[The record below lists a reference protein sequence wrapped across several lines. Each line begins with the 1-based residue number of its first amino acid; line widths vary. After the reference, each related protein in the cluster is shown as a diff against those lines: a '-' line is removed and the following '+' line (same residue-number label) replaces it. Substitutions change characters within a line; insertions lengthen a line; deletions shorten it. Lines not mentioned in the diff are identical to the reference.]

1 MEFSASVKK
10 NNVSLISLYK
20 FNIFWYVIKTIPWY
34 SACRIPSYFL
44 ELPVCTAIVIYQ
56 KINVERW
63 NKVGTKLWHGLC
75 NKIKTIKT
83 INEAVNM
90 TEAEHLFFFFFSR
103 FSFLCFGGKMYI
115 NYTFFSFR
123 IFFCTYLFSVKQQNY
138 KYQTHKPNMLEKI
151 IKTFNYQATFLM
163 VYLRALA
170 WLYNHKITRQ
180 GFL

>member
-1 MEFSASVKK
+1 MWNIYFMEFSASVKK

-90 TEAEHLFFFFFSR
+90 TEAEHLFFFFFPDSPFYVLVGKCISTIHFFLSE
-103 FSFLCFGGKMYI
+103 FSSVHTCFL
-115 NYTFFSFR
+115 
-123 IFFCTYLFSVKQQNY
+123 
-138 KYQTHKPNMLEKI
+138 
-151 IKTFNYQATFLM
+151 
-163 VYLRALA
+163 
-170 WLYNHKITRQ
+170 
-180 GFL
+180 